1 MSILSNSA
9 RPKHIA
15 MIMDG
20 NGRWATRQKLSRT
33 EGHKEGSNAI
43 SRVIESAIIEKIPYI
58 SLYAFSTENWK
69 RPITEVR
76 AIFQLLIEFI
86 DTRLDEI
93 HSKGIK
99 ICHSGSRKKLSK
111 EVLRKIDFAIEKTA
125 KNKKVTVN
133 FCLNYGGR
141 EDICQ
146 AAERLIQER
155 MAKGKSLDSSISEK
169 ELEKYL
175 YTYPI
180 PPVDLLIRTA
190 GEQRISNFLLWQISY
205 AEIFFTDTLWPD
217 YSGVHL
223 KEALHWFESRKR
235 KFGGL
240 EHA

>member
-1 MSILSNSA
+1 
-9 RPKHIA
+9 
-15 MIMDG
+15 MDG
-20 NGRWATRQKLSRT
+20 NGRWATKKNLSRT

-43 SRVIESAIIEKIPYI
+43 SRVIESAIEEKIPYI

-86 DTRLDEI
+86 DTKLDEI
-93 HSKGIK
+93 HSKGIR

-111 EVLRKIDFAIEKTA
+111 SVLQKIDYAVAKTA

-146 AAERLIQER
+146 AIERLVLDR
-155 MAKGKSLDSSISEK
+155 KSKGKSKEAPISEK
-169 ELEKYL
+169 EFEKYL

-180 PPVDLLIRTA
+180 PSVDLLIRTA

-205 AEIFFTDTLWPD
+205 AEIFFCETLWPD